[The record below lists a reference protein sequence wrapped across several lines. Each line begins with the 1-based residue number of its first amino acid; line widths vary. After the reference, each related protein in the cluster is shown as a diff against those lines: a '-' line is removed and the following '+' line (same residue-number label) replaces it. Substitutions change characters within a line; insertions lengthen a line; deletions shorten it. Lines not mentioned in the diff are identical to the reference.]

1 MKSFLTLK
9 SVDEVLSLV
18 ETFERLPEEY
28 VPLDESAGRYLA
40 LDWSAP
46 EDLPGFDRSTVDGYA
61 VRARDVFGAQEGSPA
76 LLECV
81 GECPMGKTPDFSLAP
96 GQTAR
101 IFTGGMLPEGAD
113 CVVMVEYS
121 RQAGGNLVE
130 LVRTQAPAITC
141 SNATRTRPWGRSSFR
156 RDGVCVRRKRDFWPR
171 SDRCACR

>member
-18 ETFERLPEEY
+18 GTFEKLPEES

-40 LDWSAP
+40 HDWTAP

-81 GECPMGKTPDFSLAP
+81 GDCPMGRAPEFSLEP

-101 IFTGGMLPEGAD
+101 IRRGFAVGLRLELGYWLLMGSLTLLLRRGSFSP
-113 CVVMVEYS
+113 VPS
-121 RQAGGNLVE
+121 R
-130 LVRTQAPAITC
+130 TH
-141 SNATRTRPWGRSSFR
+141 
-156 RDGVCVRRKRDFWPR
+156 
-171 SDRCACR
+171 

>member
-1 MKSFLTLK
+1 MFPGRAQGKKRPPFFFSSKGYTPQQYHFIYTGAVMKSFLTLK

-40 LDWSAP
+40 RDWSAP

-81 GECPMGKTPDFSLAP
+81 GECPMGRTPDFSLEP
-96 GQTAR
+96 GRRRAFSREACFPKGPTA
-101 IFTGGMLPEGAD
+101 
-113 CVVMVEYS
+113 
-121 RQAGGNLVE
+121 
-130 LVRTQAPAITC
+130 
-141 SNATRTRPWGRSSFR
+141 W
-156 RDGVCVRRKRDFWPR
+156 
-171 SDRCACR
+171 